1 VFFLRKSGVS
11 VLSKNA
17 LTSMKRI
24 ADQTMTLI
32 AERGDVTLDIER
44 AVIRYARAAA
54 IAQRAW
60 AEVPADTLLTT
71 GSTGQLVAHPAIAI
85 AQAAD
90 REAAKYAKE
99 LGIEGSTKRGPGRP
113 VGAVSAPDRA
123 AAPPKLRMLR
133 DAG

>member
-1 VFFLRKSGVS
+1 LGKTSTSAQQAADDARAVLR
-11 VLSKNA
+11 
-17 LTSMKRI
+17 
-24 ADQTMTLI
+24 
-32 AERGDVTLDIER
+32 ERGDVTPDTER
-44 AVIRYARAAA
+44 AIARYAKAVELAE
-54 IAQRAW
+54 RAW
-60 AEVPADTLLTT
+60 SEVPKDTLLTT

-99 LGIEGSTKRGPGRP
+99 LGIEGHTKRGPGRP

-123 AAPPKLRMLR
+123 SAPPKLKVLR

>member
-1 VFFLRKSGVS
+1 MGKTSTSAQQAADDARAVLRERGNVTPDTER
-11 VLSKNA
+11 A
-17 LTSMKRI
+17 I
-24 ADQTMTLI
+24 ARYAKAVEL
-32 AERGDVTLDIER
+32 AER
-44 AVIRYARAAA
+44 
-54 IAQRAW
+54 AW
-60 AEVPADTLLTT
+60 SEVPNDTLLTT

-99 LGIEGSTKRGPGRP
+99 LGIEGHIKRGPGRP

-123 AAPPKLRMLR
+123 SAPPKLKVLR

>member
-1 VFFLRKSGVS
+1 LGKTSTSAQQAADDARAVLR
-11 VLSKNA
+11 
-17 LTSMKRI
+17 
-24 ADQTMTLI
+24 
-32 AERGDVTLDIER
+32 ERGDVTPDTER
-44 AVIRYARAAA
+44 AIARYAKAVELAE
-54 IAQRAW
+54 RAW
-60 AEVPADTLLTT
+60 SEVPADTLLTT

-99 LGIEGSTKRGPGRP
+99 LGIEGHTKRGPGRP

-123 AAPPKLRMLR
+123 SAPPKLKVLR

>member
-1 VFFLRKSGVS
+1 MQ
-11 VLSKNA
+11 VLTRNVITA
-17 LTSMKRI
+17 MKRV
-24 ADQTMTLI
+24 ADQTMQLLGERGEVTPDVERAAMRYAKAVAL
-32 AERGDVTLDIER
+32 AER
-44 AVIRYARAAA
+44 
-54 IAQRAW
+54 AW
-60 AEVPADTLLTT
+60 SEVPADSLLTT

-99 LGIEGSTKRGPGRP
+99 LGIEGHSKRGPGRP

-123 AAPPKLRMLR
+123 SAPPKLKVLR

>member
-1 VFFLRKSGVS
+1 LAKHRTTTQQAADDARA
-11 VLSKNA
+11 A
-17 LTSMKRI
+17 LAS
-24 ADQTMTLI
+24 
-32 AERGDVTLDIER
+32 RGDVTPDLER
-44 AVIRYARAAA
+44 AIARYAKAVELAE
-54 IAQRAW
+54 RAW
-60 AEVPADTLLTT
+60 AEVPKDTLLTT

-99 LGIEGSTKRGPGRP
+99 LGIEGATKRGPGRP

>member
-1 VFFLRKSGVS
+1 MT
-11 VLSKNA
+11 A
-17 LTSMKRI
+17 MKRV
-24 ADQTMTLI
+24 ADETMAQLR
-32 AERGDVTLDIER
+32 ERGEVTPDIER
-44 AVIRYARAAA
+44 AVIRYARAAGMA
-54 IAQRAW
+54 ERAW
-60 AEVPADTLLTT
+60 AEVPKDTLLTT
-71 GSTGQLVAHPAIAI
+71 GSTGQLVPHPAIAI

-99 LGIEGSTKRGPGRP
+99 LGLEGATKRGPGRP

>member
-1 VFFLRKSGVS
+1 MFGVW

-17 LTSMKRI
+17 ITAMKRI
-24 ADQTMTLI
+24 ADQTIQLMS
-32 AERGDVTLDIER
+32 ERGEVTPDIER

-54 IAQRAW
+54 LADRAW
-60 AEVPADTLLTT
+60 SEVPADTLMTT
-71 GSTGQLVAHPAIAI
+71 GSTGQLVPHPAISVAHN
-85 AQAAD
+85 AD

-99 LGIEGSTKRGPGRP
+99 LGIEGVTKRGRGRP

-123 AAPPKLRMLR
+123 SAPPKLRMLR

>member
-1 VFFLRKSGVS
+1 MGKTSTSAQQAADDARAVLR
-11 VLSKNA
+11 
-17 LTSMKRI
+17 
-24 ADQTMTLI
+24 
-32 AERGDVTLDIER
+32 ERGDVTPDTER
-44 AVIRYARAAA
+44 AIARYAKAVELAE
-54 IAQRAW
+54 RAW
-60 AEVPADTLLTT
+60 SEVPADTLLTT

-99 LGIEGSTKRGPGRP
+99 LGIEGHTKRGPGRP

-123 AAPPKLRMLR
+123 SAPPKLKVLR

>member
-1 VFFLRKSGVS
+1 MAKSP
-11 VLSKNA
+11 KTPHAAAAEAREA
-17 LTSMKRI
+17 L
-24 ADQTMTLI
+24 
-32 AERGDVTLDIER
+32 AERAGDVTPDTER
-44 AVIRYARAAA
+44 AIARYAKAVELAE
-54 IAQRAW
+54 RAW
-60 AEVPADTLLTT
+60 SEVPADTLLTT

-99 LGIEGSTKRGPGRP
+99 LGIEGHTKRGPGRP

-123 AAPPKLRMLR
+123 SAPPKLKVLR

>member
-1 VFFLRKSGVS
+1 
-11 VLSKNA
+11 
-17 LTSMKRI
+17 MKRI
-24 ADQTMTLI
+24 ADQTTTLMS
-32 AERGDVTLDIER
+32 ERGDMTPDIER

-54 IAQRAW
+54 LAERAW
-60 AEVPADTLLTT
+60 SEVPKDSLMTS
-71 GSTGQLVAHPAIAI
+71 GSTGQLVAHPAIAV

-133 DAG
+133 DSG

>member
-1 VFFLRKSGVS
+1 MGKTSTSAQQAADDARAVLR
-11 VLSKNA
+11 
-17 LTSMKRI
+17 
-24 ADQTMTLI
+24 
-32 AERGDVTLDIER
+32 ERGDVTPDTER
-44 AVIRYARAAA
+44 AIARYAKAVELAE
-54 IAQRAW
+54 RAW
-60 AEVPADTLLTT
+60 SEVPKDTLLTT

-99 LGIEGSTKRGPGRP
+99 LGIEGHTKRGPGRP

-123 AAPPKLRMLR
+123 SAPPKLKVLR

>member
-1 VFFLRKSGVS
+1 LGK
-11 VLSKNA
+11 
-17 LTSMKRI
+17 TSTSAQQA
-24 ADQTMTLI
+24 ADD
-32 AERGDVTLDIER
+32 ARAVVRERGDVTPDTER
-44 AVIRYARAAA
+44 AIARYAKAVELAE
-54 IAQRAW
+54 RAW
-60 AEVPADTLLTT
+60 SEVPKDTLLTT

-99 LGIEGSTKRGPGRP
+99 LGIEGHTKRGPGRP

-123 AAPPKLRMLR
+123 SAPPKLKVLR

>member
-1 VFFLRKSGVS
+1 MR
-11 VLSKNA
+11 
-17 LTSMKRI
+17 
-24 ADQTMTLI
+24 
-32 AERGDVTLDIER
+32 ERGDVTPDTER
-44 AVIRYARAAA
+44 AIARYAKAVELAE
-54 IAQRAW
+54 RAW
-60 AEVPADTLLTT
+60 SEVPKDTLLTT

-99 LGIEGSTKRGPGRP
+99 LGIEGHTKRGPGRP

-123 AAPPKLRMLR
+123 SAPPKLKVLR

>member
-1 VFFLRKSGVS
+1 LGKTSTSAQQAADDARAVLRERGNVTPDTER
-11 VLSKNA
+11 A
-17 LTSMKRI
+17 I
-24 ADQTMTLI
+24 ARYAKAVEL
-32 AERGDVTLDIER
+32 AER
-44 AVIRYARAAA
+44 
-54 IAQRAW
+54 AW
-60 AEVPADTLLTT
+60 SEVPNDTLLTT

-99 LGIEGSTKRGPGRP
+99 LGIEGHIKRGPGRP

-123 AAPPKLRMLR
+123 SAPPKLKVLR

>member
-1 VFFLRKSGVS
+1 LAKTSTSAQQAADDARAVLR
-11 VLSKNA
+11 
-17 LTSMKRI
+17 
-24 ADQTMTLI
+24 
-32 AERGDVTLDIER
+32 ERGDVTPDTER
-44 AVIRYARAAA
+44 AIARYAKAVELAE
-54 IAQRAW
+54 RAW
-60 AEVPADTLLTT
+60 SEVPKDTLLTT

-99 LGIEGSTKRGPGRP
+99 LGIEGHTKRGPGRP

-123 AAPPKLRMLR
+123 SAPPKLKVLR